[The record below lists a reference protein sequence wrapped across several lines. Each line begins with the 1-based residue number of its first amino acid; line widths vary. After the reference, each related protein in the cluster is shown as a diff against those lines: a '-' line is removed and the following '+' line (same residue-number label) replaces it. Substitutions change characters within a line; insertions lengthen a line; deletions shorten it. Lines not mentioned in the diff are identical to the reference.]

1 MRDFGFGAFGF
12 EEGKRQR
19 GEKSERQGREDRM
32 KISAMEGEV
41 GGRAQVAAKKVYV
54 GNHAGQDDRDCGATG
69 GAREGSALNRIRG
82 QGVGERVHT
91 GEVIS
96 QKHSLSRRF

>member
-1 MRDFGFGAFGF
+1 
-12 EEGKRQR
+12 
-19 GEKSERQGREDRM
+19 M

-41 GGRAQVAAKKVYV
+41 GGRAEVAAKKVYV

-96 QKHSLSRRF
+96 QKQSLSRRFRCAIQTVLVAGKQPRSRCKVRFRCPM